1 MFIKLILFLQ
11 NKGIDFFRFDAVAF
25 IWKRIDT
32 SCINLDQTHAIIR
45 LFRTILN
52 ITNKNCKIVT
62 ETNLP
67 FNENL
72 SYFGNSDEA
81 HIIYNFSLAPLII
94 NMLIKG
100 NSAAFRRWSM
110 SMPPAK
116 DNNCYLNFLA
126 THDGIGMRPLE
137 GIITKNDLNILL
149 KTLKNYGSKF
159 TYRKA

>member
-1 MFIKLILFLQ
+1 MYFSRDQIDFDFKNPKVLLMFIKVVLFLQ
-11 NKGIDFFRFDAVAF
+11 NKGVEIFRFDAVAF
-25 IWKRIDT
+25 IWKRLET
-32 SCINLDQTHAIIR
+32 SCINLDQAHAIIR
-45 LFRTILN
+45 LFRSILN
-52 ITNKNCKIVT
+52 ITNKNNKIVT

-94 NMLIKG
+94 NTLIKG

-116 DNNCYLNFLA
+116 
-126 THDGIGMRPLE
+126 
-137 GIITKNDLNILL
+137 IIIVI
-149 KTLKNYGSKF
+149 
-159 TYRKA
+159 